1 MRCLRSRFL
10 DKIQIA
16 MDMADS
22 TCSSAAQ
29 VAALAHFWI
38 AGVVCR
44 AAKRARDRSSLVGGI
59 DICRIGYFE
68 CLCTDAQPP
77 GWFRFRL
84 ASTALEPKALGTS
97 SGLPLGDV
105 PQSIKDGEVPLNDR
119 QRHLGDRL
127 LLWVPSA
134 SQVRAIQC
142 QQFPVA
148 CDLASHVHRVE
159 RST

>member
-16 MDMADS
+16 TDMADS

-68 CLCTDAQPP
+68 CLCIDAQPP
-77 GWFRFRL
+77 RL
-84 ASTALEPKALGTS
+84 ASTALKPKALGTS
-97 SGLPLGDV
+97 SGAPLRDV
-105 PQSIKDGEVPLNDR
+105 PQSIKDGEVALNDR
-119 QRHLGDRL
+119 QRHLCDGL

-134 SQVRAIQC
+134 FQVRAIQC

-148 CDLASHVHRVE
+148 CDLALHVHRVE